1 MNNNYLIEGSDY
13 ISINNKISEI
23 IKKNNFSDASISKY
37 DLSEDLLEE
46 VIEDL
51 NTYGLF
57 SDKKIVIINNFDKMA
72 PDINRVEELLKY
84 VENSSSLNLLFVVS
98 DKYDDRKKIIK
109 DLKKKMEFIKV
120 SSDPVEFTKN
130 CLKGYK
136 VEDGVITL
144 LVNNTLGDISRL
156 YNECNKL
163 KIYKI
168 NDKYISKEDVLE
180 LAVKKLGDS
189 TDITFQFSRSL
200 AEKDKKKALSLYQE
214 LLDYQIEALSIIGL
228 LASQFRI
235 MFQVKVLEEKNM
247 RNDEIAKTLNEKSYR
262 ITKTRELT
270 RYYSKRELL
279 DLMIKLEDI
288 DLKIKTTSVDANTLV
303 QLFILNI

>member
-57 SDKKIVIINNFDKMA
+57 SDKKIVIINNFDKMD

-120 SSDPVEFTKN
+120 SSDPMEFTKN
-130 CLKGYK
+130 CLKEYK

-235 MFQVKVLEEKNM
+235 MFQVKVLEEENM

>member
-57 SDKKIVIINNFDKMA
+57 SDKKIVIINNFDKMD
-72 PDINRVEELLKY
+72 PDINRVDELLKY

-270 RYYSKRELL
+270 RYYSKKELL

>member
-1 MNNNYLIEGSDY
+1 MNNYLIEGSDY
-13 ISINNKISEI
+13 ISVNNKISEI
-23 IKKNNFSDASISKY
+23 IKKNGFSDASISKY
-37 DLSEDLLEE
+37 DLSEGLLDDAL
-46 VIEDL
+46 EDL

-57 SDKKIVIINNFDKMA
+57 SDKKIVIINNFDKMD
-72 PDINRVEELLKY
+72 PLFNKPEELLKY

-109 DLKKKMEFIKV
+109 DLKKKMKFIKI
-120 SSDPVEFTKN
+120 STDPVVFTKS
-130 CLKGYK
+130 CLEGYK
-136 VEDGVITL
+136 VENGVINL
-144 LVNNTLGDISRL
+144 LVNNTLGDVTRL

-163 KIYKI
+163 KTYKI
-168 NDKYISKEDVLE
+168 NDKYISKDDVEE
-180 LAVKKLGDS
+180 LSFKRLGDS
-189 TDITFQFSRSL
+189 TETTFQFSRAL
-200 AEKDKKKALSLYQE
+200 AEKDKKSALKLYQE
-214 LLDYQIEALSIIGL
+214 LLNYKIEPLSIIGL

-235 MFQVKVLEEKNM
+235 MYQVKSLEEKNM
-247 RNDEIAKTLNEKSYR
+247 CNDEIASSLKEKPYR

-270 RYYSKRELL
+270 RYYSKKEIL

>member
-1 MNNNYLIEGSDY
+1 MNNYLIEGSDY
-13 ISINNKISEI
+13 ISVNNKISEI
-23 IKKNNFSDASISKY
+23 IKKNGFSDASISKY
-37 DLSEDLLEE
+37 DLSEGLLDDAL
-46 VIEDL
+46 EDL

-57 SDKKIVIINNFDKMA
+57 SDKKIVIINNFDKMD
-72 PDINRVEELLKY
+72 PLFNKPEELLKY

-109 DLKKKMEFIKV
+109 DLKKKMEFIKI
-120 SSDPVEFTKN
+120 STDPVVFTKS
-130 CLKGYK
+130 CLEGYK
-136 VEDGVITL
+136 VENGVINL
-144 LVNNTLGDISRL
+144 LVNNTLGDVTRL

-163 KIYKI
+163 KTYKI
-168 NDKYISKEDVLE
+168 NDKYISKDDVEE
-180 LAVKKLGDS
+180 LSFKRLGDS
-189 TDITFQFSRSL
+189 TETTFQFSRAL
-200 AEKDKKKALSLYQE
+200 AEKDKKSALKLYQE
-214 LLDYQIEALSIIGL
+214 LLNYKIEPLSIIGL

-235 MFQVKVLEEKNM
+235 MYQVKSLEEKNM
-247 RNDEIAKTLNEKSYR
+247 RNDEIASSLKEKPYR

-270 RYYSKRELL
+270 RYYSKREIL

>member
-1 MNNNYLIEGSDY
+1 MNNYLIEGSDY
-13 ISINNKISEI
+13 ISVNNKISEI
-23 IKKNNFSDASISKY
+23 IKKNGFSDASISKY
-37 DLSEDLLEE
+37 DLSEGLLDDAL
-46 VIEDL
+46 EDL

-57 SDKKIVIINNFDKMA
+57 SDKKIVIINNFDKMD
-72 PDINRVEELLKY
+72 PLFNKPEELLKY

-109 DLKKKMEFIKV
+109 DLKKKMKFIKI
-120 SSDPVEFTKN
+120 STDPVVLTKS
-130 CLKGYK
+130 CLEGYK
-136 VEDGVITL
+136 VENGVINL
-144 LVNNTLGDISRL
+144 LVNNTLGDVTRL

-163 KIYKI
+163 KTYKI
-168 NDKYISKEDVLE
+168 NDKYISKDDVEE
-180 LAVKKLGDS
+180 LSFKRLGDS
-189 TDITFQFSRSL
+189 TETTFQFSRAL
-200 AEKDKKKALSLYQE
+200 AEKDKKSALKLYQE
-214 LLDYQIEALSIIGL
+214 LLNYKIEPLSIIGL

-235 MFQVKVLEEKNM
+235 MYQVKSLEEKNM
-247 RNDEIAKTLNEKSYR
+247 RNDEIASSLKEKPYR

-270 RYYSKRELL
+270 RYYSKREIL

>member
-57 SDKKIVIINNFDKMA
+57 SDKKIVIINNFDKMD

-279 DLMIKLEDI
+279 DLIIKLEDI

>member
-1 MNNNYLIEGSDY
+1 MNNYLIEGSDY
-13 ISINNKISEI
+13 ISVNNKISEI
-23 IKKNNFSDASISKY
+23 IKKNGFSDASISKY
-37 DLSEDLLEE
+37 DLSEGLLDDAL
-46 VIEDL
+46 EDL

-57 SDKKIVIINNFDKMA
+57 SDKKIVIINNFDKMD
-72 PDINRVEELLKY
+72 PLFNKPEELLKY

-109 DLKKKMEFIKV
+109 DLKKKMKFIKI
-120 SSDPVEFTKN
+120 STDPVVFTKS
-130 CLKGYK
+130 CLEGYK
-136 VEDGVITL
+136 VENGVINL
-144 LVNNTLGDISRL
+144 LVNNTLGDVTRL

-163 KIYKI
+163 KTYKI
-168 NDKYISKEDVLE
+168 NDKYISKDDVEE
-180 LAVKKLGDS
+180 LSFKRLGDS
-189 TDITFQFSRSL
+189 TETTFQFSRAL
-200 AEKDKKKALSLYQE
+200 AEKDKKSALKLYQE
-214 LLDYQIEALSIIGL
+214 LLNYKIEPLSIIGL

-235 MFQVKVLEEKNM
+235 MYQVKNLEEKNM
-247 RNDEIAKTLNEKSYR
+247 RNDEIASSLKEKTYR

-270 RYYSKRELL
+270 RYYSKREIL

>member
-1 MNNNYLIEGSDY
+1 MNNYLIEGSDY
-13 ISINNKISEI
+13 ISVNNKISEI
-23 IKKNNFSDASISKY
+23 IKKNGFSDASISKY
-37 DLSEDLLEE
+37 DLSEGLLDDAL
-46 VIEDL
+46 EDL

-57 SDKKIVIINNFDKMA
+57 SDKKIVIINNFDKMD
-72 PDINRVEELLKY
+72 PLFNKPEELLKY

-109 DLKKKMEFIKV
+109 DLKKKMKFIKI
-120 SSDPVEFTKN
+120 STDPVVFTKS
-130 CLKGYK
+130 CLEGYK
-136 VEDGVITL
+136 IENGVINL
-144 LVNNTLGDISRL
+144 LVNNTLGDVTRL

-163 KIYKI
+163 KTYKI
-168 NDKYISKEDVLE
+168 NDKYISKDDVEE
-180 LAVKKLGDS
+180 LSFKKLGDS
-189 TDITFQFSRSL
+189 TEITFQFSRAL
-200 AEKDKKKALSLYQE
+200 AEKDKKSALILYQE
-214 LLDYQIEALSIIGL
+214 LLNYKIEPLSIIGL

-235 MFQVKVLEEKNM
+235 MYQVKSLEEKNM
-247 RNDEIAKTLNEKSYR
+247 RNDEIASSLKEKPYR

-270 RYYSKRELL
+270 RYYSKKEIL

>member
-1 MNNNYLIEGSDY
+1 MNNYLIEGSDY

-23 IKKNNFSDASISKY
+23 IKKNGFSDASISKY
-37 DLSEDLLEE
+37 DLSEGLLDDAL
-46 VIEDL
+46 EDL

-57 SDKKIVIINNFDKMA
+57 SDKKVVIINSFDKMD
-72 PDINRVEELLKY
+72 PLLNKPEELLKY

-109 DLKKKMEFIKV
+109 DLKKKMEFIKI
-120 SSDPVEFTKN
+120 STDPVEFTKS
-130 CLKGYK
+130 CLEGYK
-136 VEDGVITL
+136 IENGVINL
-144 LVNNTLGDISRL
+144 LVNNTLGDVTRL

-163 KIYKI
+163 KTYKI
-168 NDKYISKEDVLE
+168 NDKYISKDDVEE
-180 LAVKKLGDS
+180 LSFKKLGDS
-189 TDITFQFSRSL
+189 TEITFQFSRAL
-200 AEKDKKKALSLYQE
+200 AEKDKKSALTLYQE
-214 LLDYQIEALSIIGL
+214 LLNYKIEPLSIIGL

-235 MFQVKVLEEKNM
+235 MYQVKSLEEKNM
-247 RNDEIAKTLNEKSYR
+247 RNDEIASSLKEKPYR

-270 RYYSKRELL
+270 RYYSKKEIL

>member
-1 MNNNYLIEGSDY
+1 MNNYLIEGSDY
-13 ISINNKISEI
+13 ISVNNKISEI
-23 IKKNNFSDASISKY
+23 IKKNGFSDASISKY
-37 DLSEDLLEE
+37 DLSEGLLDGAL
-46 VIEDL
+46 EDL

-57 SDKKIVIINNFDKMA
+57 SDKKIVIINNFDKMD
-72 PDINRVEELLKY
+72 PLFNKPEELLKY

-109 DLKKKMEFIKV
+109 DLKKKMEFIKI
-120 SSDPVEFTKN
+120 STDPMVFTKS
-130 CLKGYK
+130 CLEGYK
-136 VEDGVITL
+136 VENGVINL
-144 LVNNTLGDISRL
+144 LVNNTLGDVTRL

-163 KIYKI
+163 KTYKI
-168 NDKYISKEDVLE
+168 NDKYISKDDVEE
-180 LAVKKLGDS
+180 LSFKRLGDS
-189 TDITFQFSRSL
+189 TETTFQFSRAL
-200 AEKDKKKALSLYQE
+200 AEKDKKSALKLYQE
-214 LLDYQIEALSIIGL
+214 LLNYKIEPLSIIGL

-235 MFQVKVLEEKNM
+235 MYQVKNLEEKNM
-247 RNDEIAKTLNEKSYR
+247 RNDEIASSLKEKPYR

-270 RYYSKRELL
+270 RYYSKREIL

>member
-57 SDKKIVIINNFDKMA
+57 SDKKIVIINNFDKMD

-247 RNDEIAKTLNEKSYR
+247 RNDEIAKTLNDKSYR

>member
-57 SDKKIVIINNFDKMA
+57 SDKKIVIINNFDKMD

-84 VENSSSLNLLFVVS
+84 IENSSSLNLLFVVS

-270 RYYSKRELL
+270 RYYSKKELL

>member
-37 DLSEDLLEE
+37 DLSEALLEE
-46 VIEDL
+46 AIEDL

-57 SDKKIVIINNFDKMA
+57 SDKKIVIINNFDKMD

-109 DLKKKMEFIKV
+109 DLKKKMGFIKV
-120 SSDPVEFTKN
+120 SSDPVEFTKD

-163 KIYKI
+163 RIYKI

-235 MFQVKVLEEKNM
+235 MFQVKVLEEENM
-247 RNDEIAKTLNEKSYR
+247 RNDEIAKTLNEKPYR

-270 RYYSKRELL
+270 RYYSKKELL

>member
-1 MNNNYLIEGSDY
+1 MNNNYLIEGRDY

-57 SDKKIVIINNFDKMA
+57 SDKKIVIINNFDKMD

>member
-1 MNNNYLIEGSDY
+1 MNNYLIEGNDY
-13 ISINNKISEI
+13 ISVNNKISEI
-23 IKKNNFSDASISKY
+23 IKKNDFSNASISKY
-37 DLSEDLLEE
+37 DLSEGLLDDAL
-46 VIEDL
+46 EDL

-57 SDKKIVIINNFDKMA
+57 SDKKIVIINNFDKMD
-72 PDINRVEELLKY
+72 PLLNNIEELLKY

-109 DLKKKMEFIKV
+109 DLKKKMEFIKI
-120 SSDPVEFTKN
+120 STDPVEFTKS
-130 CLKGYK
+130 CLEGYK
-136 VEDGVITL
+136 IENGVINL
-144 LVNNTLGDISRL
+144 LVNNTLGDVTRL

-163 KIYKI
+163 KTYKI
-168 NDKYISKEDVLE
+168 NDKYISKDDVEE
-180 LAVKKLGDS
+180 LSFKKLGDS
-189 TDITFQFSRSL
+189 TEITFQFSRAL
-200 AEKDKKKALSLYQE
+200 AEKDKKSALILYQE
-214 LLDYQIEALSIIGL
+214 LLNYKIEPLSIIGL

-235 MFQVKVLEEKNM
+235 MYQVKSLEEKNM
-247 RNDEIAKTLNEKSYR
+247 RNDEIASSLKEKPYR

-270 RYYSKRELL
+270 RYYSKKEIL

>member
-1 MNNNYLIEGSDY
+1 MNNYLIEGSDY
-13 ISINNKISEI
+13 ISVNNKISEI
-23 IKKNNFSDASISKY
+23 IKKNGFSDASISKY
-37 DLSEDLLEE
+37 DLSEGLLEDAL
-46 VIEDL
+46 EDL

-57 SDKKIVIINNFDKMA
+57 SDKKIVIINNFDKMD
-72 PDINRVEELLKY
+72 PLFNKPEELLKY

-109 DLKKKMEFIKV
+109 DLKKKMEFIKI
-120 SSDPVEFTKN
+120 STDPVVFTKS
-130 CLKGYK
+130 CLEGYK
-136 VEDGVITL
+136 VENGVINL
-144 LVNNTLGDISRL
+144 LVNNTLGDVTRL

-163 KIYKI
+163 KTYKI
-168 NDKYISKEDVLE
+168 NDKYISKDDVEE
-180 LAVKKLGDS
+180 LSFKRLGDS
-189 TDITFQFSRSL
+189 TETTFQFSRAL
-200 AEKDKKKALSLYQE
+200 AEKDKKSALKLYQE
-214 LLDYQIEALSIIGL
+214 LLNYKIEPLSIIGL

-235 MFQVKVLEEKNM
+235 MYQVKSLEEKNM
-247 RNDEIAKTLNEKSYR
+247 RNDEIASSLKEKPYR

-270 RYYSKRELL
+270 RYYSKREIL

>member
-1 MNNNYLIEGSDY
+1 MNNYLIEGNDY
-13 ISINNKISEI
+13 ISVNNKISEI
-23 IKKNNFSDASISKY
+23 IKKNDFSDASISKY
-37 DLSEDLLEE
+37 DLSEGLLDDAL
-46 VIEDL
+46 EDL

-57 SDKKIVIINNFDKMA
+57 SDKKIVIINNFDKMD
-72 PDINRVEELLKY
+72 PLLNNIEELLKY

-109 DLKKKMEFIKV
+109 DLKKKMEFIKI
-120 SSDPVEFTKN
+120 STDPVEFTKR
-130 CLKGYK
+130 CLEGYK
-136 VEDGVITL
+136 IENGVINL
-144 LVNNTLGDISRL
+144 LVNNTLGDVTRL

-163 KIYKI
+163 KTYKI
-168 NDKYISKEDVLE
+168 NDKYISKDDVEE
-180 LAVKKLGDS
+180 LSFKKLGDS
-189 TDITFQFSRSL
+189 TEITFQFSRAL
-200 AEKDKKKALSLYQE
+200 AEKDKKSALILYQE
-214 LLDYQIEALSIIGL
+214 LLNYKIEPLSIIGL

-235 MFQVKVLEEKNM
+235 MYQVKSLEEKNM
-247 RNDEIAKTLNEKSYR
+247 RNDEIASSLKEKPYR

-270 RYYSKRELL
+270 RYYSKKEIL

>member
-1 MNNNYLIEGSDY
+1 MNNYLIEGSDY
-13 ISINNKISEI
+13 ISVNNKISEI
-23 IKKNNFSDASISKY
+23 IKKNGFSDASISKY
-37 DLSEDLLEE
+37 DLSEGLLDDAL
-46 VIEDL
+46 EDL

-57 SDKKIVIINNFDKMA
+57 SDKKIVIINNFDKMD
-72 PDINRVEELLKY
+72 PLFNKPEELLKY

-109 DLKKKMEFIKV
+109 DLKKKMKFIKI
-120 SSDPVEFTKN
+120 STDPVVFTKS
-130 CLKGYK
+130 CLEGYK
-136 VEDGVITL
+136 VENGVINL
-144 LVNNTLGDISRL
+144 LVNNTLGDVTRL

-163 KIYKI
+163 KTYKI
-168 NDKYISKEDVLE
+168 NDKYISKDDVEE
-180 LAVKKLGDS
+180 LSFKRLGDS
-189 TDITFQFSRSL
+189 AETTFQFSRAL
-200 AEKDKKKALSLYQE
+200 AEKDKKSALKLYQE
-214 LLDYQIEALSIIGL
+214 LLNYKIEPLSIIGL

-235 MFQVKVLEEKNM
+235 MYQVKSLEEKNM
-247 RNDEIAKTLNEKSYR
+247 RNDEIASSLKEKPYR

-270 RYYSKRELL
+270 RYYSKKEIL

>member
-1 MNNNYLIEGSDY
+1 MNNYLIEGSDY

-23 IKKNNFSDASISKY
+23 IKKNDFSDASISKY
-37 DLSEDLLEE
+37 DLSEGLLDDAL
-46 VIEDL
+46 EDL

-57 SDKKIVIINNFDKMA
+57 SDKKTVIINNFDKMD
-72 PDINRVEELLKY
+72 PLLNNIEELLKY

-109 DLKKKMEFIKV
+109 DLKKKMEFIKI
-120 SSDPVEFTKN
+120 STDPVEFTKS
-130 CLKGYK
+130 CLEGYK
-136 VEDGVITL
+136 IENGVINL
-144 LVNNTLGDISRL
+144 LVNNTLGDVTRL

-163 KIYKI
+163 KTYKI
-168 NDKYISKEDVLE
+168 NDKYISKEDVEE
-180 LAVKKLGDS
+180 LSFKKLGDS
-189 TDITFQFSRSL
+189 TEITFQFSRAL
-200 AEKDKKKALSLYQE
+200 AEKDKKSALILYQE
-214 LLDYQIEALSIIGL
+214 LLNYKIEPLSIIGL

-235 MFQVKVLEEKNM
+235 MYQVKSLEEKNM
-247 RNDEIAKTLNEKSYR
+247 RNDEIASILKEKPYR

-270 RYYSKRELL
+270 RYYSKKEIL
-279 DLMIKLEDI
+279 DLMIKVEDI

>member
-57 SDKKIVIINNFDKMA
+57 SDKKIVIINNFDKMD

-130 CLKGYK
+130 CVKGYK

>member
-1 MNNNYLIEGSDY
+1 MNNYLIEGSDY
-13 ISINNKISEI
+13 ISVNNKISEI
-23 IKKNNFSDASISKY
+23 IKKNGFSDASISKY
-37 DLSEDLLEE
+37 DLSEGLLDDAL
-46 VIEDL
+46 EDL

-57 SDKKIVIINNFDKMA
+57 SDKKIVIINNFDKMD
-72 PDINRVEELLKY
+72 PLFNKPEELLKY

-109 DLKKKMEFIKV
+109 DLKKKMKFIKI
-120 SSDPVEFTKN
+120 STDPVVFTKS
-130 CLKGYK
+130 CLEGYK
-136 VEDGVITL
+136 VENGVINL
-144 LVNNTLGDISRL
+144 LVNNTLGDVTRL

-163 KIYKI
+163 KTYKI
-168 NDKYISKEDVLE
+168 NDKYISKDDVEE
-180 LAVKKLGDS
+180 LSFKRLGDS
-189 TDITFQFSRSL
+189 TETTFQFSRVL
-200 AEKDKKKALSLYQE
+200 AEKDKKSALKLYQE
-214 LLDYQIEALSIIGL
+214 LLNYKIEPLSIIGL

-235 MFQVKVLEEKNM
+235 MYQVKSLEEKNM
-247 RNDEIAKTLNEKSYR
+247 RNDEIASSLKEKPYR

-270 RYYSKRELL
+270 RYYSKREIL

>member
-1 MNNNYLIEGSDY
+1 MNNYLIEGSDY
-13 ISINNKISEI
+13 ISVNNKISEI
-23 IKKNNFSDASISKY
+23 IKKNGFSDASISKY
-37 DLSEDLLEE
+37 DLSEGLLDDAL
-46 VIEDL
+46 EDL

-57 SDKKIVIINNFDKMA
+57 SDKKIVIINNFDKMD
-72 PDINRVEELLKY
+72 PLFNKPEELLKY

-109 DLKKKMEFIKV
+109 DLKKKMKFIKI
-120 SSDPVEFTKN
+120 STDPVVFTKS
-130 CLKGYK
+130 CLEGYK
-136 VEDGVITL
+136 VENGVINL
-144 LVNNTLGDISRL
+144 LVNNTLGDVTRL

-163 KIYKI
+163 KTYKI
-168 NDKYISKEDVLE
+168 NDKYISKDDVEE
-180 LAVKKLGDS
+180 LSFKRLGDS
-189 TDITFQFSRSL
+189 TETTFQFSRAL
-200 AEKDKKKALSLYQE
+200 AEKDKKRALKLYQE
-214 LLDYQIEALSIIGL
+214 LLNYKIEPLSIIGL

-235 MFQVKVLEEKNM
+235 MYQVKNLEEKNM
-247 RNDEIAKTLNEKSYR
+247 RNDEIASSLKEKPYR

-270 RYYSKRELL
+270 RYYSKREIL

>member
-1 MNNNYLIEGSDY
+1 MNNYLIEGNDY
-13 ISINNKISEI
+13 ISVNNKISEI
-23 IKKNNFSDASISKY
+23 IKKNDFSNASISKY
-37 DLSEDLLEE
+37 DLSEGLLDDAL
-46 VIEDL
+46 EDL

-57 SDKKIVIINNFDKMA
+57 SDKKIVIINNFDKMD
-72 PDINRVEELLKY
+72 PLLNNIEELLKY

-109 DLKKKMEFIKV
+109 DLKKKMEFIKI
-120 SSDPVEFTKN
+120 STDPVEFTKS
-130 CLKGYK
+130 CLEGYK
-136 VEDGVITL
+136 IENGVINL
-144 LVNNTLGDISRL
+144 LVNNTLGDVTRL

-163 KIYKI
+163 KTYKI
-168 NDKYISKEDVLE
+168 NDKYISKDDVEE
-180 LAVKKLGDS
+180 LSFKKLGDS
-189 TDITFQFSRSL
+189 TEITFQFSRAL
-200 AEKDKKKALSLYQE
+200 AEKDKKSALILYQE
-214 LLDYQIEALSIIGL
+214 LLNYKIEPLSIIGL

-235 MFQVKVLEEKNM
+235 MYQVKSLEEKKM
-247 RNDEIAKTLNEKSYR
+247 RNDEIASSLKEKPYR

-270 RYYSKRELL
+270 RYYSKKEIL

>member
-1 MNNNYLIEGSDY
+1 MNNYLIEGSDY
-13 ISINNKISEI
+13 ISVNNKISEI
-23 IKKNNFSDASISKY
+23 IKKNGFSEASISKY
-37 DLSEDLLEE
+37 DLSEGLLDDAL
-46 VIEDL
+46 EDL

-57 SDKKIVIINNFDKMA
+57 SDKKVVIINSFDKMD
-72 PDINRVEELLKY
+72 PLLNKLEELLKY

-109 DLKKKMEFIKV
+109 DLKKKMEFIKI
-120 SSDPVEFTKN
+120 STDPVEFTKS
-130 CLKGYK
+130 CLEGYK
-136 VEDGVITL
+136 IENGVINL
-144 LVNNTLGDISRL
+144 LVNNTLGDVTRL

-163 KIYKI
+163 KTYKI
-168 NDKYISKEDVLE
+168 NDKYISKDDVEE
-180 LAVKKLGDS
+180 LSFKKLGDS
-189 TDITFQFSRSL
+189 TEITFQFSRAL
-200 AEKDKKKALSLYQE
+200 AEKDKKSALTLYQE
-214 LLDYQIEALSIIGL
+214 LLNYKIEPLSIIGL

-235 MFQVKVLEEKNM
+235 MYQVKSLEEKNM
-247 RNDEIAKTLNEKSYR
+247 RNDEIASSLKEKPYR

-270 RYYSKRELL
+270 RYYSKKEIL

>member
-1 MNNNYLIEGSDY
+1 MNNYLIEGSDY
-13 ISINNKISEI
+13 ISVNNKISEI
-23 IKKNNFSDASISKY
+23 IKKNGFSDASISKY
-37 DLSEDLLEE
+37 DLSEGLLDDAL
-46 VIEDL
+46 EDL

-57 SDKKIVIINNFDKMA
+57 SDKKIIIINNFDKMD
-72 PDINRVEELLKY
+72 PLFNKPEELLKY

-109 DLKKKMEFIKV
+109 DLKKKMEFIKI
-120 SSDPVEFTKN
+120 STDPVVFTKR
-130 CLKGYK
+130 CLEGYK
-136 VEDGVITL
+136 VENGVINL
-144 LVNNTLGDISRL
+144 LVNNTLGDVTRL

-163 KIYKI
+163 KTYKI
-168 NDKYISKEDVLE
+168 NDKYISKDDVEE
-180 LAVKKLGDS
+180 LSFKRLGNS
-189 TDITFQFSRSL
+189 TETTFQFSRAL
-200 AEKDKKKALSLYQE
+200 AEKDKKSALKLYQE
-214 LLDYQIEALSIIGL
+214 LLNYKIEPLSIIGL

-235 MFQVKVLEEKNM
+235 MYQVKNLEEKNM
-247 RNDEIAKTLNEKSYR
+247 RNDEIASSLKEKPYR

-270 RYYSKRELL
+270 RYYSKREIL

>member
-1 MNNNYLIEGSDY
+1 MNNYLIEGNDY
-13 ISINNKISEI
+13 ISVNNKISEI
-23 IKKNNFSDASISKY
+23 IKKNDFSNASISKY
-37 DLSEDLLEE
+37 DLSEGLLDDAL
-46 VIEDL
+46 EDL

-57 SDKKIVIINNFDKMA
+57 SDKKIVIINNFDKMD
-72 PDINRVEELLKY
+72 PLLNNIEELLKY

-109 DLKKKMEFIKV
+109 DLKKKMEFIKI
-120 SSDPVEFTKN
+120 STDSVEFTKS
-130 CLKGYK
+130 CLEGYK
-136 VEDGVITL
+136 IENGVINL
-144 LVNNTLGDISRL
+144 LVNNTLGDVTRL

-163 KIYKI
+163 KTYKI
-168 NDKYISKEDVLE
+168 NDKYISKDDVEE
-180 LAVKKLGDS
+180 LSFKKLGDS
-189 TDITFQFSRSL
+189 TEITFQFSRAL
-200 AEKDKKKALSLYQE
+200 AEKDKKSALILYQE
-214 LLDYQIEALSIIGL
+214 LLNYKIEPLSIIGL

-235 MFQVKVLEEKNM
+235 MYQVKSLEEKNM
-247 RNDEIAKTLNEKSYR
+247 RNDEIASSLKEKPYR

-270 RYYSKRELL
+270 RYYSKKEIL

>member
-1 MNNNYLIEGSDY
+1 MNNYLIEGSDY

-23 IKKNNFSDASISKY
+23 IKKNDFSDASISKY
-37 DLSEDLLEE
+37 DLSEGLLDDAL
-46 VIEDL
+46 EDL

-57 SDKKIVIINNFDKMA
+57 SDKKIVIINNFDKMD
-72 PDINRVEELLKY
+72 PLLNNIEELLKY

-109 DLKKKMEFIKV
+109 DLKKKMEFIKI
-120 SSDPVEFTKN
+120 STDPVEFTKS
-130 CLKGYK
+130 CLEGYK
-136 VEDGVITL
+136 IENGVINL
-144 LVNNTLGDISRL
+144 LVNNTLGDVTRL

-163 KIYKI
+163 KTYKI
-168 NDKYISKEDVLE
+168 NDKYISKEDVEE
-180 LAVKKLGDS
+180 LSFKKLGDS
-189 TDITFQFSRSL
+189 TEITFQFSRAL
-200 AEKDKKKALSLYQE
+200 AKKDKKSALILYQE
-214 LLDYQIEALSIIGL
+214 LLNYKIEPLSIIGL

-235 MFQVKVLEEKNM
+235 MYQVKSLEEKNM
-247 RNDEIAKTLNEKSYR
+247 RNDEIASILKEKPYR

-270 RYYSKRELL
+270 RYYSKKEIL
-279 DLMIKLEDI
+279 DLMIKVEDI

>member
-57 SDKKIVIINNFDKMA
+57 SDKKIVIINNFDKMD

-120 SSDPVEFTKN
+120 SSDTVEFTKN

>member
-1 MNNNYLIEGSDY
+1 MNNYLIEGNDY
-13 ISINNKISEI
+13 ISVNNKISEI
-23 IKKNNFSDASISKY
+23 IKKNDFSDASISKY
-37 DLSEDLLEE
+37 DLSEGLLDDAL
-46 VIEDL
+46 EDL

-57 SDKKIVIINNFDKMA
+57 SDKKIVIINNFDKMD
-72 PDINRVEELLKY
+72 PLLNNIEELLKY

-109 DLKKKMEFIKV
+109 DLKKKMEFIKI
-120 SSDPVEFTKN
+120 STDPVEFTKS
-130 CLKGYK
+130 CLEGYK
-136 VEDGVITL
+136 IENGVINL
-144 LVNNTLGDISRL
+144 LVNNTLGDVTRL

-163 KIYKI
+163 KTYKI
-168 NDKYISKEDVLE
+168 NDKYISKDDVEE
-180 LAVKKLGDS
+180 LSFKKLGDS
-189 TDITFQFSRSL
+189 TEITFQFSRAL
-200 AEKDKKKALSLYQE
+200 AEKDKKSALILYQE
-214 LLDYQIEALSIIGL
+214 LLNYKIEPLSIIGL

-235 MFQVKVLEEKNM
+235 MYQVKSLEEKNM
-247 RNDEIAKTLNEKSYR
+247 RDDEIASSLKEKPYR

-270 RYYSKRELL
+270 RYYSKKEIL

>member
-1 MNNNYLIEGSDY
+1 MNNYLIEGSDY
-13 ISINNKISEI
+13 ISVNNKISEI
-23 IKKNNFSDASISKY
+23 IKKNGFSDASISKY
-37 DLSEDLLEE
+37 DLSEGLLDDAL
-46 VIEDL
+46 EDL

-57 SDKKIVIINNFDKMA
+57 SDKKIVIINNFDKMD
-72 PDINRVEELLKY
+72 PLFNTPEELLKY

-109 DLKKKMEFIKV
+109 DLKKKMKFIKI
-120 SSDPVEFTKN
+120 STDPVVFTKS
-130 CLKGYK
+130 CLEGYK
-136 VEDGVITL
+136 VENGVINL
-144 LVNNTLGDISRL
+144 LVNNTLGDVTRL

-163 KIYKI
+163 KTYKI
-168 NDKYISKEDVLE
+168 NDKYISKDDVEE
-180 LAVKKLGDS
+180 LSFKRLGDS
-189 TDITFQFSRSL
+189 TETTFQFSRAL
-200 AEKDKKKALSLYQE
+200 AEKDKKSALKLYQE
-214 LLDYQIEALSIIGL
+214 LLNYKIEPLSIIGL

-235 MFQVKVLEEKNM
+235 MYQVKSLEEKNM
-247 RNDEIAKTLNEKSYR
+247 RNDEIASSLKEKPYR

-270 RYYSKRELL
+270 RYYSKREIL

>member
-1 MNNNYLIEGSDY
+1 MNNYLIEGSDY

-23 IKKNNFSDASISKY
+23 IKKNDFSDASISKY
-37 DLSEDLLEE
+37 DLSEGLLDDAL
-46 VIEDL
+46 EDL

-57 SDKKIVIINNFDKMA
+57 SDKKIVIINNFDKMD
-72 PDINRVEELLKY
+72 PLLNNIEELLKY

-109 DLKKKMEFIKV
+109 DLKKKMEFIKI
-120 SSDPVEFTKN
+120 STDPVEFTKS
-130 CLKGYK
+130 CLEGYK
-136 VEDGVITL
+136 IENGVINL
-144 LVNNTLGDISRL
+144 LVNNTLGDVTRL

-163 KIYKI
+163 KTYKI
-168 NDKYISKEDVLE
+168 NDKYISKDDVEE
-180 LAVKKLGDS
+180 LSFKKLGDS
-189 TDITFQFSRSL
+189 TEITFQFSRAL
-200 AEKDKKKALSLYQE
+200 AEKDKKSALILYQE
-214 LLDYQIEALSIIGL
+214 LLNYKIEPLSIIGL

-235 MFQVKVLEEKNM
+235 MYQVKSLEEKNM
-247 RNDEIAKTLNEKSYR
+247 RNDEIASSLKEKPYR

-270 RYYSKRELL
+270 RYYSKKEIL

>member
-1 MNNNYLIEGSDY
+1 MNNYLIEGSDY
-13 ISINNKISEI
+13 ISVNNKISEI
-23 IKKNNFSDASISKY
+23 IKKNGFSDASISKY
-37 DLSEDLLEE
+37 DLSEGLLDDAL
-46 VIEDL
+46 EDL

-57 SDKKIVIINNFDKMA
+57 SDKKIVIINNFDKMD
-72 PDINRVEELLKY
+72 PLLNKPEELLKY

-109 DLKKKMEFIKV
+109 DLKKKMEFIKI
-120 SSDPVEFTKN
+120 STDPVEFTKS
-130 CLKGYK
+130 CLEGYK
-136 VEDGVITL
+136 VENGVINL
-144 LVNNTLGDISRL
+144 LVNNTLGDVTRL

-163 KIYKI
+163 KTYKI
-168 NDKYISKEDVLE
+168 NDKYISKDDVEE
-180 LAVKKLGDS
+180 LSFKKLGDS
-189 TDITFQFSRSL
+189 TEITFQFSRAL
-200 AEKDKKKALSLYQE
+200 AEKDKKSALTLYQE
-214 LLDYQIEALSIIGL
+214 LLNYKIEPLSIIGL

-235 MFQVKVLEEKNM
+235 MYQVKSLEGKNM
-247 RNDEIAKTLNEKSYR
+247 RNDEIASNLKEKPYR

-270 RYYSKRELL
+270 RYYSKKEIL